1 MHKVIFDTDPGVDDA
16 MALLFL
22 ENHPD
27 IDLVGITTVFGNAYI
42 EETTNNALF
51 LKREWSIA
59 APVAKGAGQH
69 FEPNR
74 VSHEPPRAI
83 HGKTGLG
90 PIENPDVSG
99 LQTDPRDAAQFI
111 IETVRAN
118 PHEITI
124 VAVGRM
130 TNLAI
135 ALQRDPGIAS
145 LVKQV
150 VVMGGA
156 FDHRGNVTPAAE
168 ANIHGDPEAADKAFT
183 APWPVVLIGLN
194 ITHQTAMTRAELAE
208 IAEAT
213 GARGKLLNDLSQEY
227 FDFYDS
233 IGDDSIDGMIVHDSC
248 AAVYVTSPGLFTT
261 RSGPVRV
268 VCGGIADGQ
277 TIQMDDRIG
286 FSMTDEWKTFPSQKV
301 AVEVDSV
308 AVLKVLRDTLRLVK
322 C

>member
-1 MHKVIFDTDPGVDDA
+1 MQKVIYDTDPGVDDA

-51 LKREWSIA
+51 LKREWNIA

-74 VSHEPPRAI
+74 VSHIPPRAI
-83 HGKTGLG
+83 HGPTGLG
-90 PIENPDVSG
+90 PIINPDVTG
-99 LQTDPRDAAQFI
+99 LETDPRDAPQFI
-111 IETVRAN
+111 IDTVRAH
-118 PHEITI
+118 PHEIVI

-130 TNLAI
+130 TNLAN
-135 ALQRDPGIAS
+135 ALSRDPGIAS

-194 ITHQTAMTRAELAE
+194 ITHQTSMTRAELAS

-227 FDFYDS
+227 FDFYDR
-233 IGDDSIDGMIVHDSC
+233 IGDDSFEGMIVHDSC
-248 AAVYVTSPGLFTT
+248 AAVYAAAPELFET

-277 TIQMDDRIG
+277 TIQMDERIG
-286 FSMTDEWKTFPSQKV
+286 FGMADDWRPFPSQKV
-301 AVEVDSV
+301 VTGIDAP
-308 AVLKVLRDTLRLVK
+308 AVLKVLRETLLLVK
-322 C
+322 S

>member
-1 MHKVIFDTDPGVDDA
+1 MHKVIYDTDPGVDDA

-42 EETTNNALF
+42 EETTTNALY
-51 LKREWSIA
+51 LKREWGIA
-59 APVAKGAGQH
+59 APVAKGAGKH
-69 FEPNR
+69 FVPSR

-83 HGKTGLG
+83 HGPTGLG
-90 PIENPDVSG
+90 PIVNPDIG
-99 LQTDPRDAAQFI
+99 DMKPEPRDAAQFI
-111 IETVRAN
+111 IDTVRAN
-118 PHEITI
+118 PHEISI

-130 TNLAI
+130 TNLAV
-135 ALQRDPGIAS
+135 ALERDPGIAS
-145 LVKQV
+145 LTKQV

-194 ITHQTAMTRAELAE
+194 ITHQTTMSRKELAD
-208 IAEAT
+208 IAAAT

-233 IGDDSIDGMIVHDSC
+233 IGDEELDGMVVHDSC
-248 AAVYVTSPGLFTT
+248 AAVYVAAPELFKT

-277 TIQMDDRIG
+277 TIQMDKKIG
-286 FSMTDEWKTFPSQKV
+286 FAMADEWKTFPSQEV
-301 AVEVDSV
+301 AVEVDAAGV
-308 AVLKVLRDTLRLVK
+308 MKLLRETLELVK
-322 C
+322 G